1 MPRPQSVI
9 AATRPDLARSRSTDV
24 RPVEPQLPAYSTSGQ
39 AFASFLSA
47 LEADQ
52 LGLSGTS
59 ATEAGLRG
67 IPAAN
72 FARNR
77 IANAVAMMS
86 PLKVYDGTTEILP
99 TPLVAHRPLVTLGI
113 FDYWH
118 QAISHALTSGNFVG
132 VPIDDGR
139 QVLPIPSHLVN
150 CYRDRAGYDVYAISG
165 MAGPPLSSEEV
176 IHVRGPHTIPGDPWA
191 LSPVTVFATAI
202 GEAIDLQR
210 YGASAFRDGGVP
222 AAALTLDQ
230 PAPLPDGT
238 ADAVRANW
246 VSHHAGKKG
255 LAVLPRGL
263 ELKVLSWSPHDAEF
277 INAKQM
283 TVAEMALVFDLDPTD
298 LTATVGGQAMTYA
311 NIFDRQNDR
320 IVSAYGPWM
329 RRFEEAWT
337 DLLPLA
343 QCAEFEPERTMR
355 MSPKDLAEVQGLRIA
370 SGITDVDEERALEG
384 RPPKQGVTQ

>member
-1 MPRPQSVI
+1 MPRPPAVL
-9 AATRPDLARSRSTDV
+9 ADLRPDLARSRSTDA
-24 RPVEPQLPAYSTSGQ
+24 RPVVPQLPAYSTSGQ
-39 AFASFLSA
+39 QFASFLDA

-52 LGLSGTS
+52 LGLAGTS

-86 PLKVYDGTTEILP
+86 PLKVYDGTAEVVP
-99 TPLVAHRPLVTLGI
+99 TPLVARRPLVTLGI

-118 QAISHALTSGNFVG
+118 TAISHALTAGNFVG
-132 VPIDDGR
+132 LPIDEGR
-139 QVLPIPSHLVN
+139 QVLPLPSHIVN
-150 CYRDRAGYDVYAISG
+150 CYRDKAGYDVYDISG
-165 MAGPPLSSEEV
+165 FTTLSSEEV
-176 IHVRGPHTIPGDPWA
+176 IHVRGPHTLPGDPWA
-191 LSPVTVFATAI
+191 QSPVTVFATAI
-202 GEAIDLQR
+202 GEAIDLHR

-238 ADAVRANW
+238 ADAVRSNW

-263 ELKVLSWSPHDAEF
+263 DLKVLSWSPHDAEF
-277 INAKQM
+277 IAAKQM
-283 TVAEMALVFDLDPTD
+283 TVAEMALVFDLDPSD

-311 NIFDRQNDR
+311 NLVDRQNER

-337 DLLPLA
+337 DLIGGPL
-343 QCAEFEPERTMR
+343 CCEFDAERTMR
-355 MSPKDLAEVQGLRIA
+355 MSPRERAEVQEIRLR
-370 SGITDVDEERALEG
+370 SGITDIAEERTLEG
-384 RPPKQGVTQ
+384 RPPKTGVTQ